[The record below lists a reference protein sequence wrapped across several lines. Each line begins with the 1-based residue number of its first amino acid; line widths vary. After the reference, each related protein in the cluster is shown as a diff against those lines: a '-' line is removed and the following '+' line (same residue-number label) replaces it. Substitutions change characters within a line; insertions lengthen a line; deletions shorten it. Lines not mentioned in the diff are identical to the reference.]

1 LKKGTHGWYGASWTG
16 ANGTMNM
23 KRSTYRING
32 KKYAAFYNIDWN
44 FFGKLPKRTKVN
56 VGFHH
61 LTQKAYSAHPLAKGM
76 LQ

>member
-1 LKKGTHGWYGASWTG
+1 
-16 ANGTMNM
+16 M